1 MAQTATAPRTAEGK
15 PPNSRRAGRSGSQR
29 AERLMG
35 FMMTLPGMMLLL
47 FFLAIPFAMAI
58 GLSVTNQRLGSP
70 LPLRVVG
77 LENYTET
84 LGDPD
89 FWKAFVNNLW
99 FAAIVVPLQ
108 TGLALWL
115 ATLVNRRVKGIKVF
129 RAIYFAPVV
138 VVMAVAATIWLLL
151 YSPER
156 GLVNGFL
163 RFISF
168 GALESNWLDSTTM
181 ALPAII
187 LMSMWQGAG
196 FQMVILLAGLQD
208 IPEELYEAAS
218 IDGAT
223 KWEQF
228 RFVTV
233 PQLRNTLLFVV
244 TVTSILA
251 FRLFDQVWVMTR
263 GAPLGNTRTMMLEMV
278 ETGFERQQIA
288 RGSAIAVIFFL
299 IVLTLTIL
307 QRLVI
312 KEDTGQ

>member
-1 MAQTATAPRTAEGK
+1 MAQTAAAPQAAQEG
-15 PPNSRRAGRSGSQR
+15 PPPVRRAGRSRSRR
-29 AERLMG
+29 ADRVMG
-35 FMMTLPGMMLLL
+35 FAMTLPGILLLL

-84 LGDPD
+84 LGDPA
-89 FWKAFVNNLW
+89 FWKAFFNNLW

-115 ATLVNRRVKGIKVF
+115 AILVNQKVRGIKVF
-129 RAIYFAPVV
+129 RAVYFAPVV

-163 RFISF
+163 RGISF
-168 GALESNWLDSTTM
+168 GALESDWLDSTTM

-187 LMSMWQGAG
+187 LMSVWQGAG

-208 IPEELYEAAS
+208 IPGELYEAAA

-223 KWEQF
+223 KWQQF
-228 RFVTV
+228 RFVTL

-312 KEDTGQ
+312 REDINQ

>member
-1 MAQTATAPRTAEGK
+1 MAQTATAPRTAGGK
-15 PPNSRRAGRSGSQR
+15 PPSGRSGSHR
-29 AERLMG
+29 AERLVG
-35 FMMTLPGMMLLL
+35 FMMTLPGILLLL

-70 LPLRVVG
+70 LPLRVAG

-115 ATLVNRRVKGIKVF
+115 AILVNRRVKGIKVF

-228 RFVTV
+228 RFVTL

-299 IVLTLTIL
+299 IVLTLTVL

-312 KEDTGQ
+312 KEDTGR

>member
-1 MAQTATAPRTAEGK
+1 MAQTATAPQPGREAAG
-15 PPNSRRAGRSGSQR
+15 SGRRR

-35 FMMTLPGMMLLL
+35 LAMTLPGILLL
-47 FFLAIPFAMAI
+47 LVFLAVPFAMAI
-58 GLSVTNQRLGSP
+58 GLSLTNQRLGSP

-89 FWKAFVNNLW
+89 FWKAFFNNLW

-115 ATLVNRRVKGIKVF
+115 AILVNRRIKGIRVF

-156 GLVNGFL
+156 GLINGFL
-163 RFISF
+163 QFISF
-168 GALESNWLDSTTM
+168 GALKSEWLDSTTM

-187 LMSMWQGAG
+187 LMSVWQGAG
-196 FQMVILLAGLQD
+196 FQMVIILAGLQD
-208 IPEELYEAAS
+208 IPETLYEAAV

-223 KWEQF
+223 QWQQF
-228 RFVTV
+228 RFVTL

-263 GAPLGNTRTMMLEMV
+263 GAPLGSTRTMMLQMV

>member
-1 MAQTATAPRTAEGK
+1 
-15 PPNSRRAGRSGSQR
+15 
-29 AERLMG
+29 MG
-35 FMMTLPGMMLLL
+35 LAMTLPGILLL
-47 FFLAIPFAMAI
+47 VVFLAVPFAMAI
-58 GLSVTNQRLGSP
+58 GLSLTNQRLGSP

-77 LENYTET
+77 FENYADT

-89 FWKAFVNNLW
+89 FWKAFFNNLW
-99 FAAIVVPLQ
+99 FAAIVVPTQ

-115 ATLVNRRVKGIKVF
+115 AILVNRRMKGIRVF

-156 GLVNGFL
+156 GLINGFL

-168 GALESNWLDSTTM
+168 GALESEWLDSTTM

-187 LMSMWQGAG
+187 LMSVWQGAG
-196 FQMVILLAGLQD
+196 FQMVIILAGLQD
-208 IPEELYEAAS
+208 IPETLYEAAV

-223 KWEQF
+223 QWQQF
-228 RFVTV
+228 RFVTL

-263 GAPLGNTRTMMLEMV
+263 GSPLGSTRTMMLQMV

>member
-1 MAQTATAPRTAEGK
+1 MAQTATAPQPGRGAQ
-15 PPNSRRAGRSGSQR
+15 RSGRRR

-35 FMMTLPGMMLLL
+35 LAMTLPGLLL
-47 FFLAIPFAMAI
+47 LLVFLAVPFAMAI
-58 GLSVTNQRLGSP
+58 GLSITNQRLGSP

-89 FWKAFVNNLW
+89 FWKAFFNNLW

-108 TGLALWL
+108 TGFALWL
-115 ATLVNRRVKGIKVF
+115 AILVNRKIKGIRVF

-156 GLVNGFL
+156 GLINGFL
-163 RFISF
+163 QFISF
-168 GALESNWLDSTTM
+168 GALESEWLDSTTM

-187 LMSMWQGAG
+187 LMSIWQGTG
-196 FQMVILLAGLQD
+196 FQMVILLSGLQD
-208 IPEELYEAAS
+208 IPEDLYEAAA
-218 IDGAT
+218 IDGANR
-223 KWEQF
+223 WEQF
-228 RFVTV
+228 RFVTL

-263 GAPLGNTRTMMLEMV
+263 GAPLGSTRTMMLQMV

>member
-1 MAQTATAPRTAEGK
+1 MAQTATAS
-15 PPNSRRAGRSGSQR
+15 PPGRGAARSGRGR

-35 FMMTLPGMMLLL
+35 LAMTLPGILLL
-47 FFLAIPFAMAI
+47 LIFLAVPFAMAI
-58 GLSVTNQRLGSP
+58 GLSVTNQRFGSP

-84 LGDPD
+84 LADPA
-89 FWKAFVNNLW
+89 FWKAFFNNLW

-115 ATLVNRRVKGIKVF
+115 AVLVNRKMKGIRVF

-156 GLVNGFL
+156 GLINGFL
-163 RFISF
+163 QFISF
-168 GALESNWLDSTTM
+168 GALESEWLDSTTM

-187 LMSMWQGAG
+187 LMSIWQGTG
-196 FQMVILLAGLQD
+196 FQMVILLSGLQD
-208 IPEELYEAAS
+208 IPEDLYEAAA
-218 IDGAT
+218 IDGANR
-223 KWEQF
+223 WEQF
-228 RFVTV
+228 RFVTL

-263 GAPLGNTRTMMLEMV
+263 GAPLGSTRTMMLQMV

>member
-1 MAQTATAPRTAEGK
+1 
-15 PPNSRRAGRSGSQR
+15 
-29 AERLMG
+29 
-35 FMMTLPGMMLLL
+35 
-47 FFLAIPFAMAI
+47 
-58 GLSVTNQRLGSP
+58 
-70 LPLRVVG
+70 
-77 LENYTET
+77 
-84 LGDPD
+84 
-89 FWKAFVNNLW
+89 
-99 FAAIVVPLQ
+99 
-108 TGLALWL
+108 
-115 ATLVNRRVKGIKVF
+115 
-129 RAIYFAPVV
+129 
-138 VVMAVAATIWLLL
+138 
-151 YSPER
+151 
-156 GLVNGFL
+156 
-163 RFISF
+163 
-168 GALESNWLDSTTM
+168 
-181 ALPAII
+181 
-187 LMSMWQGAG
+187 MWQGAG

-228 RFVTV
+228 RFVTL

-299 IVLTLTIL
+299 IVLTLTVL

-312 KEDTGQ
+312 KEDTGR

>member
-1 MAQTATAPRTAEGK
+1 MAQTATAPQPGRGPARSGR
-15 PPNSRRAGRSGSQR
+15 RRADQLIGL
-29 AERLMG
+29 A
-35 FMMTLPGMMLLL
+35 MTLPGILLL
-47 FFLAIPFAMAI
+47 LGFLAVPFAMAI
-58 GLSVTNQRLGSP
+58 GLSLTNQRLGSP

-84 LGDPD
+84 LGDPN
-89 FWKAFVNNLW
+89 FWKAFFNNLW

-115 ATLVNRRVKGIKVF
+115 AILVNRKIKGIRFF

-138 VVMAVAATIWLLL
+138 VVMAVAGTIWLLL

-156 GLVNGFL
+156 GLINGFL

-168 GALESNWLDSTTM
+168 GALESEWLDSTTM

-187 LMSMWQGAG
+187 LMSVWQGAG

-208 IPEELYEAAS
+208 IPEELYEAAA
-218 IDGAT
+218 IDGANR
-223 KWEQF
+223 WQQF
-228 RFVTV
+228 RFVTL

-244 TVTSILA
+244 TVTTILA

-263 GAPLGNTRTMMLEMV
+263 GAPLGSTRTMMLQMV

-288 RGSAIAVIFFL
+288 RGSAIAVIFFI

-312 KEDTGQ
+312 KEDTGR

>member
-1 MAQTATAPRTAEGK
+1 MAQTATASQLGRGA
-15 PPNSRRAGRSGSQR
+15 ARSGRGR

-35 FMMTLPGMMLLL
+35 LAMTLPGILLL
-47 FFLAIPFAMAI
+47 LIFLAVPFAMAI
-58 GLSVTNQRLGSP
+58 GLSVTNQRFGSP

-84 LGDPD
+84 LADPA
-89 FWKAFVNNLW
+89 FWKAFFNNLW

-115 ATLVNRRVKGIKVF
+115 AVLVNRKMKGIRVF

-156 GLVNGFL
+156 GLINGFL
-163 RFISF
+163 QFISF
-168 GALESNWLDSTTM
+168 GALESEWLDSTTM

-187 LMSMWQGAG
+187 LMSIWQGTG
-196 FQMVILLAGLQD
+196 FQMVILLSGLQD
-208 IPEELYEAAS
+208 IPEDLYEAAA
-218 IDGAT
+218 IDGANR
-223 KWEQF
+223 WEQF
-228 RFVTV
+228 RFVTL

-263 GAPLGNTRTMMLEMV
+263 GAPLGSTRTMMLQMV

>member
-1 MAQTATAPRTAEGK
+1 MAQTATAPQTADRT
-15 PPNSRRAGRSGSQR
+15 PPHAPRGGRSEIRR

-35 FMMTLPGMMLLL
+35 FVMTLPGILLLL

-58 GLSVTNQRLGSP
+58 GLSLTNQRLGSP

-77 LENYTET
+77 WENYAET
-84 LGDPD
+84 LGDPA
-89 FWKAFVNNLW
+89 FWKAFFNNLW

-115 ATLVNRRVKGIKVF
+115 AVLVNQKIKGIRAF

-156 GLVNGFL
+156 GLINGFL

-187 LMSMWQGAG
+187 LMSIWQGAG
-196 FQMVILLAGLQD
+196 FQMVIILAGLQD
-208 IPEELYEAAS
+208 IPADLYEAAA

-223 KWEQF
+223 RWQQF
-228 RFVTV
+228 RFVTL

-263 GAPLGNTRTMMLEMV
+263 GAPLGNTRTMMLQMV

-312 KEDTGQ
+312 REDTGQ

>member
-1 MAQTATAPRTAEGK
+1 
-15 PPNSRRAGRSGSQR
+15 
-29 AERLMG
+29 MG
-35 FMMTLPGMMLLL
+35 LAMTLPGILLL
-47 FFLAIPFAMAI
+47 LIFLAVPFAMAI
-58 GLSVTNQRLGSP
+58 GLSITNQRFGSP

-84 LGDPD
+84 LADPA
-89 FWKAFVNNLW
+89 FWKAFFNNLW

-115 ATLVNRRVKGIKVF
+115 AVLVNRKMKGIRVF

-156 GLVNGFL
+156 GLINGFL
-163 RFISF
+163 QFISF
-168 GALESNWLDSTTM
+168 GALESEWLDSTTM

-187 LMSMWQGAG
+187 LMSIWQGTG
-196 FQMVILLAGLQD
+196 FQMVILLSGLQD
-208 IPEELYEAAS
+208 IPEDLYEAAA
-218 IDGAT
+218 IDGANR
-223 KWEQF
+223 WEQF
-228 RFVTV
+228 RFVTL

-263 GAPLGNTRTMMLEMV
+263 GAPLGSTRTMMLQMV

>member
-15 PPNSRRAGRSGSQR
+15 PPGRRAGRSGSHR

-35 FMMTLPGMMLLL
+35 FMMTLPGILLLL

-58 GLSVTNQRLGSP
+58 GLSVSNQRLGSP

-84 LGDPD
+84 FGDPD

-115 ATLVNRRVKGIKVF
+115 AILVNRRVRGIKVF

-228 RFVTV
+228 RFVTL

-312 KEDTGQ
+312 KEDTGR